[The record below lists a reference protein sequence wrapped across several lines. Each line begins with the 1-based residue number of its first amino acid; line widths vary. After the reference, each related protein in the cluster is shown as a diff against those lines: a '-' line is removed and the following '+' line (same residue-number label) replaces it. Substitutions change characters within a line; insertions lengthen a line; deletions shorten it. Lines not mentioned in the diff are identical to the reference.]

1 MKLNE
6 LRPGKTVYLVHAFGS
21 GYMKG
26 WIEKVV
32 CTTNPEPS
40 KYCPKSLFVGYEQ
53 KSKYS
58 NRPLKLQFS
67 VNDMGI
73 VPNRYNHHRAFFTGR
88 AAQRYLDRIQS
99 GRLTLAERE
108 KEVGIN
114 ESRALSA
121 QLDAIVGYRW

>member
-6 LRPGKTVYLVHAFGS
+6 LRPGKSVYLVHAFGS

-32 CTTNPEPS
+32 CTTGPEPS
-40 KYCPKSLFVGYEQ
+40 KHTPTSLFVGYE
-53 KSKYS
+53 KMSKYS
-58 NRPLKLQFS
+58 SRPLKLQFS

-73 VPNRYNHHRAFFTGR
+73 IPNRYNHHRAFFTGR

-99 GRLTLAERE
+99 GGLTLAERE

-114 ESRALSA
+114 ERRALSA
-121 QLDAIVGYRW
+121 QFDAMFLGRW